1 MSPND
6 AVWNI
11 TLIICCFWK
20 YLLEYYKTG
29 VSIETFFSL
38 SEVYK
43 IMLNKFIWFI
53 GIFLTI
59 QQNSKLFNILI
70 IALSH
75 NAKNYAFESNKLLV
89 KNHNQGHSALA
100 TERHGSYLLWHH
112 SVIWKTSIYHE
123 KVQVINDIQNKITH
137 LIDLFCY
144 DRLKIDFRDNILRVL
159 TCRLNRYST

>member
-1 MSPND
+1 MYFYQSEFKRIQLSRIVSYFWSPND

-20 YLLEYYKTG
+20 YLLEYYKTW

-38 SEVYK
+38 SEVNK

-53 GIFLTI
+53 RIFLTI

-100 TERHGSYLLWHH
+100 TERHGSYLYML
-112 SVIWKTSIYHE
+112 VLMTSFC
-123 KVQVINDIQNKITH
+123 H
-137 LIDLFCY
+137 LKDEHLSRKGPSDQWY
-144 DRLKIDFRDNILRVL
+144 
-159 TCRLNRYST
+159 TE